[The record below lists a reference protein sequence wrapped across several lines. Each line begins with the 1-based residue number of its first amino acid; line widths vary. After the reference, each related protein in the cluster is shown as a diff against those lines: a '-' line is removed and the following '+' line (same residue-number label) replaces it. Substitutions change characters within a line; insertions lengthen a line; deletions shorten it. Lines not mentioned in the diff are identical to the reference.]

1 MPLRESHFE
10 IPLPECS
17 RSSHLQCPGGLSG
30 AIPLPC
36 CCLSLLTA
44 LAAESPDPCTVLPLT
59 FPLGI
64 DLRITSFCCLFIL
77 SEHVRMYWLFLLMLS
92 LGQSFARTLCA
103 AISGLLG
110 VFTAEMPGL
119 QHSQLH
125 IQAGSPGNPNQWSIT
140 CQSQWWMP
148 APLAVTVLDP
158 GAWFPSM
165 SWQRLSW
172 SSVHLH
178 TGSSVAHSQLV
189 RTRRGRGAGQERPS
203 AISALQ
209 LLPSFPYPVL
219 PFPDFGNWKG
229 A

>member
-1 MPLRESHFE
+1 
-10 IPLPECS
+10 
-17 RSSHLQCPGGLSG
+17 
-30 AIPLPC
+30 
-36 CCLSLLTA
+36 
-44 LAAESPDPCTVLPLT
+44 
-59 FPLGI
+59 
-64 DLRITSFCCLFIL
+64 
-77 SEHVRMYWLFLLMLS
+77 
-92 LGQSFARTLCA
+92 
-103 AISGLLG
+103 
-110 VFTAEMPGL
+110 MPGL

-209 LLPSFPYPVL
+209 LLPSFPYLSSPSLILEIEKERNTHWCVPTTVL
-219 PFPDFGNWKG
+219 DTNPKHSTLWAAMKKINSTPARVFVRGCWQLVTSGPQPAARLSVGKAG
-229 A
+229 HTGHPGR